1 MAQRSRNEDRTRDYF
16 FHSLSVGVSIS
27 IQGFICGSGNC
38 VMESFHFIKEERGHC
53 PLIEKNR
60 KRRS

>member
-1 MAQRSRNEDRTRDYF
+1 MKTALETTSFTRRP
-16 FHSLSVGVSIS
+16 SVGVSIS
-27 IQGFICGSGNC
+27 IQGFICGSRNC
-38 VMESFHFIKEERGHC
+38 VLESFQFIKEERGHC